1 MDDFLILEYRDRI
14 GGRAWH
20 ENFGQD
26 KDGNPYVV
34 EMGANWVRILAHPF
48 HRTYSTDI
56 VD

>member
-34 EMGANWVRILAHPF
+34 EMGANWVRTAYPLP
-48 HRTYSTDI
+48 
-56 VD
+56 